1 MLGFHSVE
9 KTERS
14 RTTSFEPHLLH
25 GGGSAEART
34 SSSNCSSQDWQR
46 YA

>member
-1 MLGFHSVE
+1 
-9 KTERS
+9 
-14 RTTSFEPHLLH
+14 LLQ

-34 SSSNCSSQDWQR
+34 SSSNRSSQDWQR

>member
-1 MLGFHSVE
+1 LLGFHSVE
-9 KTERS
+9 KTERT
-14 RTTSFEPHLLH
+14 RTTSLEPHLLQ

-34 SSSNCSSQDWQR
+34 SSSNRSSQDWQR